1 MKRSEVKTTTMM
13 LTRRSAIG
21 SLVAAM
27 TIAGVSPGSGSQ
39 ARSEQSNGGLPM
51 KHYAMSTRTISDAI
65 NTSGLLVVAQWEAKE
80 GEADKVAA
88 ILDSF
93 LP

>member
-27 TIAGVSPGSGSQ
+27 TIAGVSPGPDRKLD
-39 ARSEQSNGGLPM
+39 RSKATEDYQ
-51 KHYAMSTRTISDAI
+51 
-65 NTSGLLVVAQWEAKE
+65 
-80 GEADKVAA
+80 
-88 ILDSF
+88 
-93 LP
+93 